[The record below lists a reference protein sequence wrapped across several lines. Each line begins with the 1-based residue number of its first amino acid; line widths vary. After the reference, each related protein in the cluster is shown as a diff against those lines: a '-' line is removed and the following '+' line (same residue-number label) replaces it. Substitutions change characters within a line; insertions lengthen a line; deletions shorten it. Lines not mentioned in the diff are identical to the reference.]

1 MPCGETTSRLTAS
14 RTPLSSSG
22 CILPASS
29 DAKLA
34 SSLGSDARLARWTP
48 RRRRTSV
55 LVLDCVLRMAT
66 LSLILVH
73 NTSQHSR
80 SSPMSKTTKSTH
92 THAHNQP
99 HTPRLACPIVLRNNK
114 QYHVTHR
121 CAVVA
126 VSCRAAHPNV
136 CTQVGMRVGQPRCK
150 GIPCRGRRISLPPR
164 LPQLWHEPAAGWF
177 AHQSISVLEPCE
189 RQLRQQHKENGS
201 VWRGEGVAMLILML
215 LS

>member
-48 RRRRTSV
+48 MRRRTSV

-92 THAHNQP
+92 THTHTQP
-99 HTPRLACPIVLRNNK
+99 TSHTQACMP
-114 QYHVTHR
+114 HR
-121 CAVVA
+121 ASQQQT
-126 VSCRAAHPNV
+126 VSCHPSL
-136 CTQVGMRVGQPRCK
+136 C
-150 GIPCRGRRISLPPR
+150 CRRRIMSRSTSECLHASWR
-164 LPQLWHEPAAGWF
+164 ASA
-177 AHQSISVLEPCE
+177 SVQGHPLQ
-189 RQLRQQHKENGS
+189 RASH
-201 VWRGEGVAMLILML
+201 L
-215 LS
+215 LTSPTATALA

>member
-92 THAHNQP
+92 THAHTTNLTHPGLHAPSCFATTNSIMSPIVVLSSPYHVAQHIRMP
-99 HTPRLACPIVLRNNK
+99 ARKLACEL
-114 QYHVTHR
+114 
-121 CAVVA
+121 
-126 VSCRAAHPNV
+126 VSLGARA
-136 CTQVGMRVGQPRCK
+136 
-150 GIPCRGRRISLPPR
+150 S
-164 LPQLWHEPAAGWF
+164 PA
-177 AHQSISVLEPCE
+177 
-189 RQLRQQHKENGS
+189 
-201 VWRGEGVAMLILML
+201 EGVASPYLPDCHSSGMNL
-215 LS
+215 LQVGSLTNRYQYLNHANDNSVNNTRRMGACGGVRVWPCSY